1 LDAFSIS
8 TQITAACPLL
18 GLLIKGAWMLWV
30 TGPEATAAVGQL
42 QARQGRYRSADPGI
56 AD

>member
-18 GLLIKGAWMLWV
+18 GLLIKGVWMLWV
-30 TGPEATAAVGQL
+30 TGPETTAVAGQPR
-42 QARQGRYRSADPGI
+42 ARQGRYRSADPGI